1 MNTQADTDEKLR
13 EIVKL
18 SGLYDLYGELLN
30 DHTREI
36 FEAYI
41 LDNYSLAEIAEEQ
54 NMTRQGVRDI
64 VVRGSKKLNEFD
76 EKLGFSGKLKALEG
90 KLEKLS
96 DKLSLTKENLSLI
109 KGEKEAV
116 NRVTED
122 IEDSLSMLKEAAEIL
137 ET

>member
-1 MNTQADTDEKLR
+1 MNAQSDTDEKLR

-54 NMTRQGVRDI
+54 CMTRQGVRDI
-64 VVRGSKKLNEFD
+64 VVRGSKKLTEFD
-76 EKLGFSGKLKALEG
+76 EKLGFSSKVRTLE
-90 KLEKLS
+90 EKLS
-96 DKLSLTKENLSLI
+96 IASGKLDEVKRSLSLLDGDT
-109 KGEKEAV
+109 EAV
-116 NRVTED
+116 NRVNND
-122 IEDSLSMLKEAAEIL
+122 IEACTAVLREASEIL
-137 ET
+137 EV